1 MLRVGTLFSG
11 GLAAVEFALRYEN
24 IDHKV
29 IFACEFDKYA
39 RKQYLQS
46 HDEPTSKFYNDVN
59 DFKGAKY
66 LNKIDLLVWGSPCQ
80 DLSHNGKR
88 KGFNGKKSSLF
99 RVGAKIQNEILP
111 NNFIFENVIGLL
123 SSSNGADYKEVIST
137 FREQGYHLVTLKMNT
152 KDYGVP
158 QNRDRVFIVGFLDTD
173 EYHNFK
179 QPVPRALKIKLKDLL
194 ENKVDDKYYLS
205 DKQIKKFMCGQS
217 VFKERF
223 KIKELDK
230 NNYATCLDCRE
241 GGRRTNNFIK
251 IKSATKKGYE
261 VATSEDSINFKFPQS
276 TTRGGRVGK
285 GVSQTLDTACNLGV
299 ISTDRVRRLTPRE
312 TFRLQGV
319 RDEDIKLINS
329 DTQSYKISGNAIS
342 VNVIQELLKAL
353 YKQNTSQKNS
363 LFDFMGDD

>member
-39 RKQYLQS
+39 RKQYLQF

-59 DFKGAKY
+59 DLNGSKY
-66 LNKIDLLVWGSPCQ
+66 RNKINLLVWGSPCQ

-88 KGFNGKKSSLF
+88 KGLNGKKSSLF

-111 NNFIFENVIGLL
+111 DNFIFENVTGLL
-123 SSSNGADYKEVIST
+123 TSNGGGDYKEVIST

-152 KDYGVP
+152 KDYGIP
-158 QNRDRVFIVGFLDTD
+158 QNRDRVFIVGFLDVD

-179 QPVPRALKIKLKDLL
+179 EPKQSILKIKLKDLL
-194 ENKVDDKYYLS
+194 ENYVDDKYYLS
-205 DKQIKKFMCGQS
+205 DKQIKGFMGGKS
-217 VFKERF
+217 IFKERF

-230 NNYATCLDCRE
+230 NDYATCLDCRE

-261 VATSEDSINFKFPQS
+261 VATAE
-276 TTRGGRVGK
+276 V
-285 GVSQTLDTACNLGV
+285 GV
-299 ISTDRVRRLTPRE
+299 ISADRVRRLTPRE

-319 RDEDIKLINS
+319 RDEDINLINS

-342 VNVIQELLKAL
+342 VNVMQELLKAL

-363 LFDFMGDD
+363 LFDFMAVG